1 MEIENKQQE
10 LNLDCE
16 EMFDYTAMPEYENT
30 KQPEPKI
37 TATFKFRCQEDYDKF
52 HDLVK
57 KYIYEGERVFDG
69 MQRMEKKSAWFP
81 LKEKGSNYRYTSTQP
96 KNPRYPIY
104 IVSKG
109 RWERNPTSRE
119 LKNMGVP
126 FYMVV
131 EEHEKDKYLNIVDKD
146 QILILPKKYLQDYD
160 VYWNDDDERCG
171 AGAARNFA
179 WQHSIDN
186 GYDWHWVMDDNLE
199 SFERLNNNMKVRCTD
214 GTLFYVCEDYVL
226 RYKNIAQA
234 GLNYAIFCPA
244 SDSRPPIKLNTRI
257 YSCLLI
263 RNDVPHR
270 WRGRYNED
278 TDLSLRLMKDGWCT
292 VQFNQFLCG
301 KRATQTMRGGNSAE
315 FYDGEG
321 TMNKSKMLADMNP
334 DVARLAWKFNRW
346 HHHVDYSRFKNNR
359 LIAKDNIIYNK
370 DKEYGMRLVEV

>member
-16 EMFDYTAMPEYENT
+16 EMFDYTAMPEYKNT

-37 TATFKFRCQEDYDKF
+37 TATFKFRSQGDYDKF

-146 QILILPKKYLQDYD
+146 QILILPKNAPP
-160 VYWNDDDERCG
+160 VYTN
-171 AGAARNFA
+171 
-179 WQHSIDN
+179 H
-186 GYDWHWVMDDNLE
+186 
-199 SFERLNNNMKVRCTD
+199 
-214 GTLFYVCEDYVL
+214 
-226 RYKNIAQA
+226 
-234 GLNYAIFCPA
+234 
-244 SDSRPPIKLNTRI
+244 
-257 YSCLLI
+257 
-263 RNDVPHR
+263 
-270 WRGRYNED
+270 
-278 TDLSLRLMKDGWCT
+278 
-292 VQFNQFLCG
+292 
-301 KRATQTMRGGNSAE
+301 
-315 FYDGEG
+315 
-321 TMNKSKMLADMNP
+321 
-334 DVARLAWKFNRW
+334 
-346 HHHVDYSRFKNNR
+346 
-359 LIAKDNIIYNK
+359 
-370 DKEYGMRLVEV
+370 